1 MQQGAGGAPGETSIA
16 AGGEAAQTP
25 EAVVATAAIPWYRFY
40 RKPGWY
46 KSRTFLISQG
56 IIAVLG
62 IVILFVLLFPVVK
75 AIAQHVVNVSVLNV
89 DMAQIVNPTNDSF
102 ELSLQ
107 GIVSDGF

>member
-1 MQQGAGGAPGETSIA
+1 MQQGAGAAPGETSIA